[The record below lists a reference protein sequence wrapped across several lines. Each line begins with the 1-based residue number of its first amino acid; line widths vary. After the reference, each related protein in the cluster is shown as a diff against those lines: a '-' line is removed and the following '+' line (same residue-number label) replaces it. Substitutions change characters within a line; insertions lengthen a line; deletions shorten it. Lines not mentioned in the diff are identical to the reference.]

1 MEPAKADARQKITID
16 VAAAIF
22 RMFFF
27 FVEIRIKS
35 QRPFRQLAICR
46 YISRPFS
53 FASPDCSGF
62 AFDDFY
68 YIEKQN

>member
-22 RMFFF
+22 KMFFF

-35 QRPFRQLAICR
+35 QRPFAATGYL
-46 YISRPFS
+46 FS
-53 FASPDCSGF
+53 
-62 AFDDFY
+62 
-68 YIEKQN
+68 ELQTL